1 LILWK
6 VFSFLLTEY
15 ANITYSKY
23 KIIISLHGVT
33 QENMMSMDDY
43 NNSNHWL
50 CYTMSILCHVALNDC
65 EQLSVA

>member
-1 LILWK
+1 
-6 VFSFLLTEY
+6 
-15 ANITYSKY
+15 
-23 KIIISLHGVT
+23 
-33 QENMMSMDDY
+33 MMSMDDY